1 MIKNWIENPND
12 SATKALLADIKS
24 SGYLGNLDYSL
35 KYSNIGNKLMQER
48 TLVRSGRK
56 YNT

>member
-12 SATKALLADIKS
+12 SANKALLADIKS

-35 KYSNIGNKLMQER
+35 KYSNIER